1 MPPNCIEISDEEGSP
16 QAVPPRTIRAL
27 ARKFHYC
34 HSHGI
39 LLTDTVV
46 ADVNTRIEETGSAI
60 KTYKDDVAHLKK
72 LLRSAE
78 ERLEK
83 EQDKRHT
90 LVENKN
96 EALDS
101 GVTEINTRSGLG
113 NGEAKV
119 GVKHEVKHEPRV
131 KMEELSQEGTG
142 QGIRQQSIFL
152 GVQVPRR
159 APSTSSNAMGLE
171 SSITSVTRERIEL
184 ASVRRERTAP
194 PHLPLPKTARI
205 NRGLGDS
212 DSGDVPMVGY
222 DSTDDNESYYRS
234 SGEQQPET
242 GEKLVSPVPQSKPL
256 RTIPTRGKRWR
267 GGRNAG
273 RAIRFRGPS
282 GSIATVPQNS
292 KSFRREII
300 SSAIGGQLR
309 YAWPTPD
316 QNGDFAIKVVR
327 YCCIRR
333 KNNWCLP
340 SHPGDSENSLMFSSR
355 PTGWDGADFPLFI
368 TEQGTD
374 WKYYGDYRITECC
387 TVSLQKWRGFGE
399 AQKIDWCKHMLTKK
413 VILGK
418 RFREGELG
426 RDGWKKVY
434 DLFEKVNNPY
444 CALFL
449 TCLTDRKT

>member
-1 MPPNCIEISDEEGSP
+1 MPPNCIEISDEEGRSP
-16 QAVPPRTIRAL
+16 RVVPTRTIRAL
-27 ARKFHYC
+27 ASKFHYYHN
-34 HSHGI
+34 HSL
-39 LLTDTVV
+39 LLTDAVV
-46 ADVNTRIEETGSAI
+46 ADINTRIEGTNSAI
-60 KTYKDDVAHLKK
+60 KTYKDDLAHLKK

-83 EQDKRHT
+83 EQDKR
-90 LVENKN
+90 LELIEKKN

-101 GVTEINTRSGLG
+101 GVTEVNARSGLE
-113 NGEAKV
+113 NNAAKV
-119 GVKHEVKHEPRV
+119 GVKHEVKHEPRT
-131 KMEELSQEGTG
+131 KIEELSQEGTG

-152 GVQVPRR
+152 GAQVPLR

-171 SSITSVTRERIEL
+171 SSTTSVTGEQIEP
-184 ASVRRERTAP
+184 ASARRGITAP
-194 PHLPLPKTARI
+194 PHLPPPKTTQI
-205 NRGLGDS
+205 NGGFDDS
-212 DSGDVPMVGY
+212 DSGGDVPTVGY
-222 DSTDDNESYYRS
+222 DSTDDTELHYQSA
-234 SGEQQPET
+234 GGPET
-242 GEKLVSPVPQSKPL
+242 GEKLVSPVPQSKPF
-256 RTIPTRGKRWR
+256 RTIPTRGRRWR

-273 RAIRFRGPS
+273 RAIGFQGPS
-282 GSIATVPQNS
+282 GSIAAVPQNS

-300 SSAIGGQLR
+300 SSAIGGQLQ

-316 QNGDFAIKVVR
+316 QNGGFAIKVAR

-340 SHPGDSENSLMFSSR
+340 SRPGDSENSLMFSSR

-387 TVSLQKWRGFGE
+387 TVSLQKWRGFEE

>member
-1 MPPNCIEISDEEGSP
+1 MPPNCIEISDEEGRSP

-27 ARKFHYC
+27 ASKFHYC
-34 HSHGI
+34 YSHGI
-39 LLTDTVV
+39 LLTDAVV
-46 ADVNTRIEETGSAI
+46 ADINTRIEETSSAI

-83 EQDKRHT
+83 EQDKRHR
-90 LVENKN
+90 LIEKKN

-131 KMEELSQEGTG
+131 KIEELSQEGTG

-152 GVQVPRR
+152 GVQVPLR
-159 APSTSSNAMGLE
+159 APSTSSNAMEPE
-171 SSITSVTRERIEL
+171 SSTTSVTRERIEL
-184 ASVRRERTAP
+184 ASVRRERTS
-194 PHLPLPKTARI
+194 PHLPLPKTTQI

-273 RAIRFRGPS
+273 RAIGFRGPS

-340 SHPGDSENSLMFSSR
+340 SRPGDSENSLMFSSR

-387 TVSLQKWRGFGE
+387 TVSLQKWRGFEE